1 MIPENTHSLRKLL
14 PSLSLSLSIKKK
26 RERGGGWGIKT
37 FLLDVINARDFPR
50 WRMGGG
56 GHLSVQLNRRKAQG
70 RMQEQTV
77 PRGACELCAPRQENT
92 RCPAE
97 VEGRRAEKGDPGYRH
112 DSCDTCKGSSRWYP
126 GSHGQD
132 RSPSRR
138 WWMGVGGGVVIDK

>member
-77 PRGACELCAPRQENT
+77 PGG
-92 RCPAE
+92 PASC
-97 VEGRRAEKGDPGYRH
+97 VLQGRRTHGAQQKWREGERKRETQAIVKILASHARDLPGGTQGATARIGLPAGDG
-112 DSCDTCKGSSRWYP
+112 GWA
-126 GSHGQD
+126 
-132 RSPSRR
+132 
-138 WWMGVGGGVVIDK
+138 WGGGW